1 MYEPETLD
9 ARSLAYHRLVATKL
23 RANPA
28 LLERAKETLARW
40 REKSSVRSQPLLQT
54 WEEILA
60 KGVDAAVAISLEDS
74 ERAAELRSSSPL
86 SVLLSNQERFAFIR
100 QWRSMHGTR

>member
-9 ARSLAYHRLVATKL
+9 ARSLAYHRAVAAKL

-28 LLERAKETLARW
+28 LLDRSKETLARW
-40 REKSSVRSQPLLQT
+40 REKSSVRSQPLLQA
-54 WEEILA
+54 WEEILEA
-60 KGVDAAVAISLEDS
+60 GVEAAIAVSLEDS
-74 ERAAELRSSSPL
+74 QRAAELRSSSPL

-100 QWRSMHGTR
+100 QWRSMHGAR